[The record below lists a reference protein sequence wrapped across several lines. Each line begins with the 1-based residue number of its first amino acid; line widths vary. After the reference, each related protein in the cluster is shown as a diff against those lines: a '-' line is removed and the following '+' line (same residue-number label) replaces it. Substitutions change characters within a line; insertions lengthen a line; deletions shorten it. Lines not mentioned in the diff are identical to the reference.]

1 MTQSFGMTTETYT
14 ELEFLGDHPP
24 ITISGTLASGQNL
37 TSGTVVGKLSSGGK
51 YVILAPAASDG
62 SESAAG
68 ILIGDL
74 DASGGD
80 EPGIFLAHGEAIS
93 DNLTWPAGITDNQK
107 ATAIAQL
114 RALGIFVK

>member
-1 MTQSFGMTTETYT
+1 MTQSFGMVTQDYT
-14 ELEFLGDHPP
+14 EIEFLGDHPV
-24 ITISGTLASGQNL
+24 ITISGTLAAGNL
-37 TSGTVVGKLSSGGK
+37 VSGTVVGKVTATGK

-74 DASGGD
+74 DASSAE
-80 EPGIFLAHGEAIS
+80 EPGIFLAHGEAVS
-93 DNLTWPAGITDNQK
+93 ANLTWPAGITDNQK
-107 ATAIAQL
+107 AAAIAQL

>member
-1 MTQSFGMTTETYT
+1 MTQSFGMATETYT

-24 ITISGTLASGQNL
+24 ITIPGTLASGNL
-37 TSGTVVGKLSSGGK
+37 VSGTVVGKVTATGNF
-51 YVILAPAASDG
+51 VILAPAATDG

-74 DASGGD
+74 DASSAV
-80 EPGIFLAHGEAIS
+80 EAGIFLAHGEAINA
-93 DNLTWPAGITDNQK
+93 NLTWPDDITEAQK
-107 ATAIAQL
+107 TVAIAQL